1 MDTQELTSLSIVRHL
16 RASPERVFA
25 AWTDPKI
32 LAKWFFPNS
41 AFEVPVAETDVKVG
55 GRYRIVMKSPDG
67 ELHDV
72 SGVYR
77 EIVANKRL
85 VFSWAWASEPNDQTI
100 VTIDLRPIGG
110 ATELTLTHD
119 RFATET
125 SREKHLQGWTGCLA
139 NLETF
144 LQH

>member
-1 MDTQELTSLSIVRHL
+1 
-16 RASPERVFA
+16 VFE

-67 ELHDV
+67 ALHDV

-85 VFSWAWASEPNDQTI
+85 VFSWAWASEPEAETI
-100 VTIDLRPIGG
+100 VTIDLRRRDGT
-110 ATELTLTHD
+110 TELTLTHD
-119 RFATET
+119 RFASE
-125 SREKHLQGWTGCLA
+125 SAREKHLHGWTGCLG
-139 NLETF
+139 NLEVF